1 MLVILDRDGVI
12 NHYHGD
18 YICSADEW
26 HAIPSSIEAIA
37 RLTQAGHQVAIAT
50 NQSGIARGFYDQ
62 PALQAMHHKMLGL
75 VESAGGHIDHISY
88 CPHLP
93 DTGCACRK
101 PETGLL
107 IQIRDA
113 LGLEGLNTA
122 IMVGDSLK
130 DLQAGQAADCQA
142 VALVRTGNGQETE
155 RFLTSHPMAGV
166 TIWDDLASLVD
177 RLVGAGISTITDQ
190 HQR

>member
-26 HAIPSSIEAIA
+26 HAIPASIDAIA
-37 RLTQAGHQVAIAT
+37 RLTQAGHRVAIAT
-50 NQSGIARGFYDQ
+50 NQSGIARGFYDER
-62 PALQAMHHKMLGL
+62 ALQTMHSKMTAL
-75 VESAGGHIDHISY
+75 VNAAGGHIDHISY

-93 DTGCACRK
+93 DAGCSCRK

-107 IQIRDA
+107 TQIGDA
-113 LGLEGLNTA
+113 LGLETLDAA

-130 DLQAGQAADCQA
+130 DLQAGLKAGCQM

-155 RFLTSHPMAGV
+155 RFLMTHPMADV
-166 TIWDDLASLVD
+166 TIWDNLSSLVQQ
-177 RLVGAGISTITDQ
+177 LLSTGIPKDTSENQ
-190 HQR
+190 H

>member
-37 RLTQAGHQVAIAT
+37 RLTKAGYQVAIAT
-50 NQSGIARGFYDQ
+50 NQSGIARGFYDES
-62 PALQAMHHKMLGL
+62 ALQAMHDKMQRL
-75 VESAGGHIDHISY
+75 VNDAGGRIVHISY

-101 PETGLL
+101 PRAGLL
-107 IQIRDA
+107 MQIQDA
-113 LGLEGLNTA
+113 LGLDTLDTA

-130 DLQAGQAADCQA
+130 DLQAGQTAGCKAI
-142 VALVRTGNGQETE
+142 ALVRTGNGLETE
-155 RFLTSHPMAGV
+155 RFLSTHTMANV
-166 TIWDDLASLVD
+166 TIWDNLASLVTQ
-177 RLVGAGISTITDQ
+177 LVGSGISSVIE
-190 HQR
+190 HSRP